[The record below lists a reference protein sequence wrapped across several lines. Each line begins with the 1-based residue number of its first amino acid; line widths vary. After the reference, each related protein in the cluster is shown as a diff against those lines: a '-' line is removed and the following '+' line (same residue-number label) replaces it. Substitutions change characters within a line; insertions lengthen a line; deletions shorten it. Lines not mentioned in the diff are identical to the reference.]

1 MDPPPGLDLAL
12 PPFSLL
18 DAAGRARLLDSLDMG
33 FHPAGEILMSAGQPS
48 AHVYVLLKGQ
58 ARAYDLDQ
66 DGREQPFADYGPGEV
81 FGAWA
86 AITGSAS
93 YHFRAS
99 TVCLSF
105 LIPTPVF
112 RSLVADQPAFAAYFS
127 ERLSVRG
134 QLAEPSRPE
143 QAELMLAQ
151 AGDAQLA
158 PVERVPA
165 GASIAQAAARLR
177 ERQVDCLLVDDPDHP
192 DPGIV
197 TRTDLLEAL
206 TLRQLPLDAA
216 VGPLASRPLVGV
228 EAGEALFQALTAMT
242 ERHIE
247 RVVVR
252 RGDQVAGTLGMA
264 EVLSHYANHSHLISL
279 RLARATTLAEVADAA
294 RDMTRL
300 VRTLH
305 AQGARIAYLM
315 ELVSALNSRVMSR
328 IFELVVPAE
337 FHDRLCLLVM
347 GSEGRREQLLKTD
360 QDNALIVADT
370 LDWPGLAAA
379 MDAFSAALA
388 DVGYPPCPGQV
399 MVNNPH
405 WRMTTA
411 QWRQR
416 IGQWRHDY
424 TGQAP
429 LDLSIALDARAIA
442 GNRDLFAPVQQGLMS
457 LGQDDMLLHHL
468 ARATLNFE
476 TPLTLLGNV
485 KGDGRG
491 TDLKKGGIFPVVHG
505 LRCLALRHGIEA
517 RNSFDR
523 CRELAAAG
531 VLSAALGRDLPQ
543 ALAVFQRL
551 RLDAQLDALDQGQ
564 VPDNFVVA
572 ERLRRLDR
580 ELLRDA
586 LRVAKDFRQHVRL
599 AFHLT
604 D

>member
-86 AITGSAS
+86 AITGRAS
-93 YHFRAS
+93 YDFRAS

-105 LIPTPVF
+105 LIPAPVF

-228 EAGEALFQALTAMT
+228 EAGEALFHALNAMT
-242 ERHIE
+242 
-247 RVVVR
+247 
-252 RGDQVAGTLGMA
+252 
-264 EVLSHYANHSHLISL
+264 
-279 RLARATTLAEVADAA
+279 
-294 RDMTRL
+294 
-300 VRTLH
+300 
-305 AQGARIAYLM
+305 
-315 ELVSALNSRVMSR
+315 
-328 IFELVVPAE
+328 
-337 FHDRLCLLVM
+337 
-347 GSEGRREQLLKTD
+347 
-360 QDNALIVADT
+360 
-370 LDWPGLAAA
+370 
-379 MDAFSAALA
+379 
-388 DVGYPPCPGQV
+388 
-399 MVNNPH
+399 
-405 WRMTTA
+405 
-411 QWRQR
+411 
-416 IGQWRHDY
+416 
-424 TGQAP
+424 
-429 LDLSIALDARAIA
+429 
-442 GNRDLFAPVQQGLMS
+442 
-457 LGQDDMLLHHL
+457 
-468 ARATLNFE
+468 
-476 TPLTLLGNV
+476 
-485 KGDGRG
+485 
-491 TDLKKGGIFPVVHG
+491 
-505 LRCLALRHGIEA
+505 
-517 RNSFDR
+517 
-523 CRELAAAG
+523 
-531 VLSAALGRDLPQ
+531 
-543 ALAVFQRL
+543 
-551 RLDAQLDALDQGQ
+551 
-564 VPDNFVVA
+564 
-572 ERLRRLDR
+572 
-580 ELLRDA
+580 
-586 LRVAKDFRQHVRL
+586 
-599 AFHLT
+599 
-604 D
+604 

>member
-192 DPGIV
+192 HAPGADREGELLVVEAIGQHLDIDPLVVVVELLLDPGPRPLREAGGPFRQRGDRDVVAVVPEVVEGDLGAGEPVPVPGGRASEVLEPPPQHRRRHATDRVVLDPDRQPSAPIAV
-197 TRTDLLEAL
+197 DVDLL
-206 TLRQLPLDAA
+206 
-216 VGPLASRPLVGV
+216 
-228 EAGEALFQALTAMT
+228 
-242 ERHIE
+242 
-247 RVVVR
+247 R
-252 RGDQVAGTLGMA
+252 RGLGLERGHAGALERGPG
-264 EVLSHYANHSHLISL
+264 VQ
-279 RLARATTLAEVADAA
+279 AA
-294 RDMTRL
+294 
-300 VRTLH
+300 
-305 AQGARIAYLM
+305 
-315 ELVSALNSRVMSR
+315 
-328 IFELVVPAE
+328 
-337 FHDRLCLLVM
+337 
-347 GSEGRREQLLKTD
+347 
-360 QDNALIVADT
+360 
-370 LDWPGLAAA
+370 
-379 MDAFSAALA
+379 
-388 DVGYPPCPGQV
+388 PPQ
-399 MVNNPH
+399 
-405 WRMTTA
+405 
-411 QWRQR
+411 
-416 IGQWRHDY
+416 I
-424 TGQAP
+424 
-429 LDLSIALDARAIA
+429 I
-442 GNRDLFAPVQQGLMS
+442 
-457 LGQDDMLLHHL
+457 
-468 ARATLNFE
+468 
-476 TPLTLLGNV
+476 
-485 KGDGRG
+485 
-491 TDLKKGGIFPVVHG
+491 
-505 LRCLALRHGIEA
+505 
-517 RNSFDR
+517 
-523 CRELAAAG
+523 
-531 VLSAALGRDLPQ
+531 
-543 ALAVFQRL
+543 
-551 RLDAQLDALDQGQ
+551 
-564 VPDNFVVA
+564 
-572 ERLRRLDR
+572 
-580 ELLRDA
+580 
-586 LRVAKDFRQHVRL
+586 
-599 AFHLT
+599 
-604 D
+604 